1 MLGAVTFN
9 HALFTESA
17 EYLFCE
23 IWAPDTSSF
32 TEGSEVRMT
41 CLVNDYIPNVIQFPL
56 LSTSFQALY
65 EKKKK
70 KKPTNSFSFLV
81 CI

>member
-17 EYLFCE
+17 EYLFSE
-23 IWAPDTSSF
+23 TWAPDASSF

-41 CLVNDYIPNVIQFPL
+41 YLVNDYIPNLIQFPL
-56 LSTSFQALY
+56 LP
-65 EKKKK
+65 
-70 KKPTNSFSFLV
+70 KPF
-81 CI
+81 I